1 MALASKPATKKV
13 EISSDAQIRA
23 LPNPDKDKLIHIG
36 GREGL
41 YLRVRTSGKRTWV
54 TRRRIDGAWRV
65 ETLGDFPALT
75 LFNARRTASLAETRQ
90 TGATTFGEAVE
101 DFYKQAIE
109 PTYRS
114 APGET
119 KAYLVRDCRPL
130 LTHRLDRITQT
141 DIVKLIRAKTADAP
155 NAAAKMLAIVKQFF
169 AWCQLGGLIEVNPVA
184 ALTAKALKIPAQQP
198 RERKLSDDELRS
210 LWAMPEPFG
219 PVLRFAL
226 LTGGR
231 IGEAIQFESGQIEG
245 DLWTIPMTKNGKPH
259 TVPLGPSA
267 AALAKIGWP
276 ARTYEAVWSH
286 IVSRGI
292 KWRPHDLRRT
302 AATRMREAGVAVE
315 VIEAVLNHTPAK
327 LLRTY
332 QQPDMLPAM
341 RDALKRLDAA
351 VSAIVTQTAQTLTLV
366 AA

>member
-1 MALASKPATKKV
+1 MTPTTKPAARSITT
-13 EISSDAQIRA
+13 DAQIRA
-23 LPNPDKDKLIHIG
+23 LPNPTVDKLVHVE
-36 GREGL
+36 GRDGL
-41 YLRVRTSGKRTWV
+41 YLRVRATGKRTWV
-54 TRRRIDGAWRV
+54 TRRRIGGSWRIQ
-65 ETLGDFPALT
+65 TLGDWPALT
-75 LFNARRTASLAETRQ
+75 LLNARRTASLSETRQ
-90 TGATTFGEAVE
+90 APAVTFGKAAE
-101 DFYKQAIE
+101 DFYEQAIE

-130 LTHRLDRITQT
+130 LTHRLDQITQT

-184 ALTAKALKIPAQQP
+184 GLTAKALKIPAQQP
-198 RERKLSDDELRS
+198 RERKLSDDELRA
-210 LWAMPEPFG
+210 LWLMPEPFG

-231 IGEAIQFESGQIEG
+231 IGEAIQFESGQVEG
-245 DLWTIPMTKNGKPH
+245 DLWTIAMTKNGKPH
-259 TVPLGPSA
+259 TVPLSVTA
-267 AALAKIGWP
+267 ATLAKTGWP
-276 ARTYEAVWSH
+276 ARSYEAVWSH
-286 IVSRGI
+286 LVSRGI
-292 KWRPHDLRRT
+292 QWRPHDLRRT

-332 QQPDMLPAM
+332 QQPDMIPGM
-341 RDALKRLDAA
+341 RDALARLDEAIAA
-351 VSAIVTQTAQTLTLV
+351 VVVPSALTLV